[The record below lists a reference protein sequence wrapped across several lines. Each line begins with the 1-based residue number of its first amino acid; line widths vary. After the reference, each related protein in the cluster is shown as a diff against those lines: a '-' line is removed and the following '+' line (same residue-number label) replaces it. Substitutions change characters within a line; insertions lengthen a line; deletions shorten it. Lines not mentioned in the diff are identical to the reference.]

1 MRDTKIRTASV
12 RCTEDTHLSYLMIED
27 FMHIYNNIMKGKCS
41 SRVEFLK
48 TIPLFNGLSKNYI
61 QKMVGMFHHK

>member
-1 MRDTKIRTASV
+1 
-12 RCTEDTHLSYLMIED
+12 
-27 FMHIYNNIMKGKCS
+27 MHIYNNIMKGKCS